1 MYDSIESHFKIQ
13 YKVLLLASMKS
24 RTIAISFIILFIWQN
39 SFAEFFKSSQTLV
52 KIELPKTFE
61 FRKLEFSSYRESSCS
76 PSFGGDWGKA
86 LHNDTI
92 HKLNFKY
99 KDKKRGI
106 KPFIAPT
113 LLISAGTAIH
123 FSTDAKVNF
132 QDWVQTNFAYSG
144 HVDDYIQYAP
154 GIAIYAL
161 NAFGVKGKNNFG
173 NRSAIIIKTLLIND
187 LMVSNLKSW
196 VGSERPNG
204 DPRSFPSGHTSVAF
218 AMAQIMH
225 HEFGDRSIWYS
236 IGAYSC
242 ATTVGIM
249 RVAKN
254 AHWVSDVLA
263 GAGFGMLSTELV
275 YLTHLY
281 KWDNEHIKH
290 LDIFPWRSNRQSGV
304 TMVYRF

>member
-1 MYDSIESHFKIQ
+1 
-13 YKVLLLASMKS
+13 MKTT
-24 RTIAISFIILFIWQN
+24 TIIILFTFILNWQN
-39 SFAEFFKSSQTLV
+39 SFADSYDSEKPIKRTEFYEKFQFKRSGFETPGENSFPLTLG
-52 KIELPKTFE
+52 KYP
-61 FRKLEFSSYRESSCS
+61 LEV
-76 PSFGGDWGKA
+76 SFHSDS
-86 LHNDTI
+86 I
-92 HKLNFKY
+92 HKLNFQY
-99 KDKKRGI
+99 KDKRRGI
-106 KPFIAPT
+106 KPFIAPA
-113 LLISAGTAIH
+113 LLITAGTAFH

-132 QDWVQTNFAYSG
+132 QDWMQTNFAYSG

-154 GIAIYAL
+154 GIAVYAL
-161 NAFGVKGKNNFG
+161 NALGVKGKNNFG
-173 NRSAIIIKTLLIND
+173 NRTAIVIKTLLIND

-225 HEFGDRSIWYS
+225 NEFGDRSIWYS

-242 ATTVGIM
+242 ATTVGLM

-254 AHWVSDVLA
+254 AHWFSDVLT

-281 KWDNEHIKH
+281 KWDNEHIKN
-290 LDIFPWRSNRQSGV
+290 LDIFPWRNNRQSGV
-304 TMVYRF
+304 TFVYTF